1 MYWYFK
7 YIIFFCFG
15 LLLQAQNPVFVHMST
30 VSNLPDVEFYDI
42 LEDDDHYIWLAAD
55 KGLYRYNGKNY
66 KKNSQA
72 PFLPL
77 SKLKKISLGKAK
89 KKAVWIGLIA

>member
-42 LEDDDHYIWLAAD
+42 AEDNQNYIWLAAN
-55 KGLYRYNGKNY
+55 KGLYRYDGKTY
-66 KKNSQA
+66 KQFTHPEQKSNSLFQ
-72 PFLPL
+72 
-77 SKLKKISLGKAK
+77 LKFDTKDPYTFGSEI
-89 KKAVWIGLIA
+89 